1 MITLILVNTR
11 LHDTLQ
17 LALFQGRTRISGEKR
32 FNDVDSINIH
42 TGYFGNTLQAA
53 AFGGYAMIITI
64 ILERGAGSNF

>member
-1 MITLILVNTR
+1 MILCNWLYSKAGPESR
-11 LHDTLQ
+11 
-17 LALFQGRTRISGEKR
+17 GKKR